1 MSIYA
6 YFEEA
11 PVSFG
16 VRLATTLA
24 VGCGFWCASHLY
36 QRWRYAALEH
46 EDKSM
51 LQARP
56 SEADK
61 DKWIGAVKREAV
73 NYGVS
78 PSTLTS
84 LGDAGDIDAELSRH
98 GDTGAYARRYN
109 PPLPSEILLVYPHL
123 LAAWTGSLVS
133 VPYAVFLAASVALG
147 QEDMRFRIAP
157 VPMLLVF
164 AAAGALSSPWGPYT
178 WAVIAIPF
186 AAAFALISLVMKK
199 VGGVIWHA
207 GDYLTLAIA
216 LTAVLSIGGVLE
228 FLALHLLCA
237 CALELAIRHIPACAR
252 LKDNVPYNVVL
263 SASLVGATLIAIL
276 KGNLL

>member
-51 LQARP
+51 LQARS

-78 PSTLTS
+78 PSTLIS

-186 AAAFALISLVMKK
+186 AAAFAMISLVMKK

-228 FLALHLLCA
+228 FLAIHLLCA

>member
-6 YFEEA
+6 YIEEA

-36 QRWRYAALEH
+36 QRWRYAALGH

-61 DKWIGAVKREAV
+61 DKWIGSVKREAV

-78 PSTLTS
+78 PSTLIS
-84 LGDAGDIDAELSRH
+84 LGVAGDIDARLSQLA
-98 GDTGAYARRYN
+98 DTGAYARRHN
-109 PPLPSEILLVYPHL
+109 PPLASEITLVYLYL
-123 LAAWTGSLVS
+123 LAAWVGSLIS
-133 VPYAVFLAASVALG
+133 IPCAVFLAASVALG

-164 AAAGALSSPWGPYT
+164 ATEGALSSPWGPYT

-186 AAAFALISLVMKK
+186 AAAFALISFVMKK

-216 LTAVLSIGGVLE
+216 LTAVLSVGGVLE
-228 FLALHLLCA
+228 FLAIHLLCA
-237 CALELAIRHIPACAR
+237 CTLELAIRHNHACAR

-263 SASLVGATLIAIL
+263 SASLAGATLIAIL

>member
-6 YFEEA
+6 YIEEA

-51 LQARP
+51 LQARS

-73 NYGVS
+73 NYGVN
-78 PSTLTS
+78 PSTLIS
-84 LGDAGDIDAELSRH
+84 LGDTGDIDAGLSQQAN
-98 GDTGAYARRYN
+98 TGAYARHHN
-109 PPLPSEILLVYPHL
+109 PPLASEIPLVYPYL
-123 LAAWTGSLVS
+123 LASWTGSLIS

-164 AAAGALSSPWGPYT
+164 AAAGALSSPWGPYA
-178 WAVIAIPF
+178 WAVIAIPL
-186 AAAFALISLVMKK
+186 AAAFALISFAMKK
-199 VGGVIWHA
+199 VGGGIWHA

-216 LTAVLSIGGVLE
+216 LTAVLSAGTVFE
-228 FLALHLLCA
+228 FLATHLLCA
-237 CALELAIRHIPACAR
+237 CILELAIRHIPACAR

>member
-6 YFEEA
+6 YIEEA

-51 LQARP
+51 LQAQPGDTDR
-56 SEADK
+56 
-61 DKWIGAVKREAV
+61 DKWIGAVKSEAV
-73 NYGVS
+73 NYGVN
-78 PSTLTS
+78 PSTLIS
-84 LGDAGDIDAELSRH
+84 LGDAEDIDAGLSQQA
-98 GDTGAYARRYN
+98 DTGAYARRHN
-109 PPLPSEILLVYPHL
+109 PPLASEILLVYPYL
-123 LAAWTGSLVS
+123 LASWTGSLIS
-133 VPYAVFLAASVALG
+133 IPYAVFLAASVALG
-147 QEDMRFRIAP
+147 QEDMRFRVAP

-164 AAAGALSSPWGPYT
+164 AAAGALSSPWGPYA
-178 WAVIAIPF
+178 WAVIAIPL
-186 AAAFALISLVMKK
+186 AAAFALTSFVMKK
-199 VGGVIWHA
+199 VSGVIWHA

-228 FLALHLLCA
+228 FLAIHLLCA
-237 CALELAIRHIPACAR
+237 CALEIAIRHIPACAR

>member
-133 VPYAVFLAASVALG
+133 VPYAVFLATSVALG

-228 FLALHLLCA
+228 FLAIHLLCA

>member
-216 LTAVLSIGGVLE
+216 LTAVLTIGGVLE
-228 FLALHLLCA
+228 FLAIHLLCA

>member
-199 VGGVIWHA
+199 VGGIIWHA

-228 FLALHLLCA
+228 FLAIHLLCA

>member
-16 VRLATTLA
+16 VRLATTIA

-78 PSTLTS
+78 PSTLIS

-109 PPLPSEILLVYPHL
+109 PPLPSEILLVYPYL

-164 AAAGALSSPWGPYT
+164 AAAGALSSPLGPYT

-186 AAAFALISLVMKK
+186 AAAFALISFVMKK

-228 FLALHLLCA
+228 FLAIHLLCA

>member
-84 LGDAGDIDAELSRH
+84 LGDAGDIDAELSRR

-228 FLALHLLCA
+228 FLAIHLLCA

>member
-56 SEADK
+56 SEADN

-78 PSTLTS
+78 PSTLIS

-109 PPLPSEILLVYPHL
+109 PPLPSEIPLVYPYL

-133 VPYAVFLAASVALG
+133 VPYTVFLAASVALG

-228 FLALHLLCA
+228 FLAIHLLCA
-237 CALELAIRHIPACAR
+237 CALEIAIRHIPACAR
-252 LKDNVPYNVVL
+252 LKDNVPYNAVL

>member
-51 LQARP
+51 LQARS

-78 PSTLTS
+78 PSTLIS

-207 GDYLTLAIA
+207 GDCLTLAIA

-228 FLALHLLCA
+228 FLAIHLLCA

>member
-216 LTAVLSIGGVLE
+216 LTTVLSIGGVLE
-228 FLALHLLCA
+228 FLAIHLLCA

>member
-78 PSTLTS
+78 PSTLIS
-84 LGDAGDIDAELSRH
+84 LGSAGDIDAEMAQL
-98 GDTGAYARRYN
+98 GDAGTYARRHN
-109 PPLPSEILLVYPHL
+109 PPLASEVVFVYPYL
-123 LAAWTGSLVS
+123 LAAWTGSLIS
-133 VPYAVFLAASVALG
+133 IPYAVFLAASVALG
-147 QEDMRFRIAP
+147 QEDMRFRVAP
-157 VPMLLVF
+157 VPMLLLF
-164 AAAGALSSPWGPYT
+164 AVAGAVSSPWGPYA
-178 WAVIAIPF
+178 WAVFTIPC
-186 AAAFALISLVMKK
+186 AAVFALISFAMKRIA
-199 VGGVIWHA
+199 GISWHA

-216 LTAVLSIGGVLE
+216 LTAVLSAGTVFE
-228 FLALHLLCA
+228 FLAIHLLYA
-237 CALELAIRHIPACAR
+237 CILELAIRHIPACAR

>member
-51 LQARP
+51 LQARS

-78 PSTLTS
+78 PSTLIS

-228 FLALHLLCA
+228 FLAIHLLCA

-252 LKDNVPYNVVL
+252 LKDNIPYNVVL

>member
-6 YFEEA
+6 YIEEA

-73 NYGVS
+73 NYGAS
-78 PSTLTS
+78 PSTLIS

-109 PPLPSEILLVYPHL
+109 PPLASEIPLVYPYL
-123 LAAWTGSLVS
+123 LASWTGSLVS
-133 VPYAVFLAASVALG
+133 IPYAVFLAASVALG
-147 QEDMRFRIAP
+147 QEDMRFRVAP
-157 VPMLLVF
+157 VPMLLLF
-164 AAAGALSSPWGPYT
+164 AVTGAMSSPWGPYT
-178 WAVIAIPF
+178 WAVIAIPL
-186 AAAFALISLVMKK
+186 AAAFALISFVMKK

-216 LTAVLSIGGVLE
+216 LTAVLSVGGVLE
-228 FLALHLLCA
+228 FLTIHLLCA
-237 CALELAIRHIPACAR
+237 CILELAIRHIPACAR
-252 LKDNVPYNVVL
+252 LKDNVPYNIVL

>member
-6 YFEEA
+6 YIEEA
-11 PVSFG
+11 PVSYG

-56 SEADK
+56 SDAER

-73 NYGVS
+73 NYGVN
-78 PSTLTS
+78 PSTLIS
-84 LGDAGDIDAELSRH
+84 LGDTGDIDAGLSQQA
-98 GDTGAYARRYN
+98 DTGAFARRYN
-109 PPLPSEILLVYPHL
+109 PPLASEITLIFPYL
-123 LAAWTGSLVS
+123 LAAWAGSLIS
-133 VPYAVFLAASVALG
+133 DPYAVFLAASVALG
-147 QEDMRFRIAP
+147 QEDIRFRIAP

-164 AAAGALSSPWGPYT
+164 ATAGALSSPWGPYA
-178 WAVIAIPF
+178 WAVIAIPL
-186 AAAFALISLVMKK
+186 AAAFALISFVLKK
-199 VGGVIWHA
+199 FGGVIWHA

-216 LTAVLSIGGVLE
+216 LTAVLSAGTVFE
-228 FLALHLLCA
+228 FLTIHLLCA
-237 CALELAIRHIPACAR
+237 CILELANRHIPACSR

>member
-133 VPYAVFLAASVALG
+133 VPYAVFLAASVSLG

-228 FLALHLLCA
+228 FLAIHLLCA

>member
-1 MSIYA
+1 MSTYA
-6 YFEEA
+6 YIEEA

-46 EDKSM
+46 EDKTM
-51 LQARP
+51 LLAQPGDTDR
-56 SEADK
+56 
-61 DKWIGAVKREAV
+61 DKWIDAVKRETV

-78 PSTLTS
+78 PSTLIS
-84 LGDAGDIDAELSRH
+84 LGDAGDIDTELSRH

-109 PPLPSEILLVYPHL
+109 PPLPSEILLVYPYL

-133 VPYAVFLAASVALG
+133 VSYVVFLAASVALG

-164 AAAGALSSPWGPYT
+164 TAAGALSSPWGPYT
-178 WAVIAIPF
+178 WAVIAIPL
-186 AAAFALISLVMKK
+186 AAAFALISFVMKK
-199 VGGVIWHA
+199 VGGVSWHA

-216 LTAVLSIGGVLE
+216 LTAVLSAGTVFE
-228 FLALHLLCA
+228 FLAIHLLCA
-237 CALELAIRHIPACAR
+237 CILELAIRHIPACAR
-252 LKDNVPYNVVL
+252 LKDNVPYTVVL

>member
-51 LQARP
+51 LQARS

-78 PSTLTS
+78 PSTLIS

-147 QEDMRFRIAP
+147 EEDMRFRIAP

-228 FLALHLLCA
+228 FLAIHLLCA

>member
-51 LQARP
+51 LQARS

-78 PSTLTS
+78 PSTLIS
-84 LGDAGDIDAELSRH
+84 LGDAGDIDAKLSRH

-228 FLALHLLCA
+228 FLAIHLLCA

>member
-1 MSIYA
+1 
-6 YFEEA
+6 
-11 PVSFG
+11 
-16 VRLATTLA
+16 
-24 VGCGFWCASHLY
+24 
-36 QRWRYAALEH
+36 
-46 EDKSM
+46 
-51 LQARP
+51 
-56 SEADK
+56 
-61 DKWIGAVKREAV
+61 
-73 NYGVS
+73 
-78 PSTLTS
+78 
-84 LGDAGDIDAELSRH
+84 
-98 GDTGAYARRYN
+98 
-109 PPLPSEILLVYPHL
+109 
-123 LAAWTGSLVS
+123 
-133 VPYAVFLAASVALG
+133 
-147 QEDMRFRIAP
+147 
-157 VPMLLVF
+157 MLLVF

-228 FLALHLLCA
+228 FLAIHLLCA